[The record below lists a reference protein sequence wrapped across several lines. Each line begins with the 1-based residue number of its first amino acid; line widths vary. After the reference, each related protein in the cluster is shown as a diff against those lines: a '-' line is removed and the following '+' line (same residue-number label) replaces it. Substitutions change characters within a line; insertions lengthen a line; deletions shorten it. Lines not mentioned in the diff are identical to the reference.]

1 MSSNTALIL
10 ELRQKIGS
18 LGLSEKEM
26 WKAPHFENG
35 VARGIVA
42 ELIGHAKIEWLI
54 ELFKMHPH
62 ELIFWVK
69 SDGHANP
76 VALSQNGI
84 KLERIKFVKCS
95 ADLQQVLRLAL
106 DCQQYP
112 FIVAPNPF
120 KEIRIFQRLHLL
132 AEKSKSTVFLLGKD
146 KLSQAWPIS
155 LQLEIN
161 KPYEFEITIHRQK
174 HGVCE

>member
-1 MSSNTALIL
+1 MSNAALIL
-10 ELRQKIGS
+10 ELRKKIGS
-18 LGLSEKEM
+18 LGLPEKEM
-26 WKAPHFENG
+26 WKAPHFESG

-42 ELIGHAKIEWLI
+42 ELIGNAKIEWLI
-54 ELFKMHPH
+54 QLFEMHPE

-76 VALSQNGI
+76 VALRQKGI
-84 KLERIKFVKCS
+84 RLERIKFVKC
-95 ADLQQVLRLAL
+95 ANDLQQPLRLAL

-112 FIVAPNPF
+112 FIVAPSTF

-161 KPYEFEITIHRQK
+161 KPKEFEIIIHRQK
-174 HGVCE
+174 HGVSE